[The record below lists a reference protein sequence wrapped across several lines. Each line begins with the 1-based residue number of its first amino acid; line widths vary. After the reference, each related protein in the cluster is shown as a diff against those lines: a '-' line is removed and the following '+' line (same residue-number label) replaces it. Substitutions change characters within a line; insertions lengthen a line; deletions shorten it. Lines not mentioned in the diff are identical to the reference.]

1 MPTRPPQEFPTR
13 QYAYSGRGGLES
25 VTAVPADLEA
35 GAVYRFV
42 LGRDP
47 TPQRMAVQDIQ
58 EILHDPFA
66 RLILGRGGSP
76 QTARALLAALA
87 AAEAEAEGLPVQRV
101 FVVADGGQ
109 IPWSEETANLERAF
123 RFLIARARGNEL
135 PTLFIA
141 TSLAFESDS
150 TFLQVV
156 GWDPVNGAY
165 QFYDRRHRAWVW
177 AGSSWD
183 ALTPGSR
190 GQGPFD
196 SHVNGALN
204 MKELKQPW
212 IHWHSMA
219 ARIRDDALAPDDP
232 LRTERLWQDREP
244 AERLEV
250 EIIRPGILRWNEAR
264 LLACRADDQ
273 LTRLP
278 EFFRQVLDTSTVNLV
293 CSPQESRRL
302 RPGTRV
308 TLPLTFF
315 INSDA
320 LVNVLGLDP
329 GITEVPT
336 VDAGVYLE
344 CLRRYD
350 VAIADP
356 QHRFPGD
363 THFAFAVPEPAFE
376 DVAILQSL
384 RRLDVLSEKLAACM
398 LMVDFANPVFST
410 RRAALL
416 AHVPE
421 RARVGASGDFA
432 DVFVAAVERAA
443 QRLPADSA
451 EREFLANWA
460 LPENTWRQE
469 FERRLRTLFDHLH
482 EQLAGFD
489 TFAPLFELAE
499 SRRREFRTR
508 PLAEFKLTVP
518 ISNIPKEAP
527 LLELTPDARVRP
539 KR

>member
-1 MPTRPPQEFPTR
+1 MPTRPQEEFPTR
-13 QYAYSGRGGLES
+13 QYAYSGRAGLES
-25 VTAVPADLEA
+25 VTAVPDDLEA

-42 LGRDP
+42 LGRDRDP
-47 TPQRMAVQDIQ
+47 LRMTVEDIRQ
-58 EILHDPFA
+58 TLHDPFA
-66 RLILGRGGSP
+66 RLVLAGGRSP
-76 QTARALLAALA
+76 QTARALLASLA
-87 AAEAEAEGLPVQRV
+87 ADAEAEGLPVQRV

-109 IPWSEETANLERAF
+109 IPWTEATANLERAF
-123 RFLIARARGNEL
+123 RFLISRARGTEL
-135 PTLFIA
+135 PTLFVA
-141 TSLAFESDS
+141 TSPAFDSDS

-156 GWDPVNGAY
+156 GWDAVAGAY
-165 QFYDRRHRAWVW
+165 QFYDRRHGAWVW
-177 AGSSWD
+177 AGSSWE
-183 ALTPGSR
+183 ALAPDSR

-264 LLACRADDQ
+264 LGACRAGDQ

-302 RPGTRV
+302 RPGMRV

-320 LVNVLGLDP
+320 LVDVLGLDP

-344 CLRRYD
+344 CLRRYE
-350 VAIADP
+350 VAIADSR
-356 QHRFPGD
+356 HRFPGD

-384 RRLDVLSEKLAACM
+384 RRLNVLSDKLAACM
-398 LMVDFANPVFST
+398 LMVDFANPVFSR

-416 AHVPE
+416 AYVPE
-421 RARVGASGDFA
+421 RARVGAAGDFGA
-432 DVFVAAVERAA
+432 VFVAAVERAA
-443 QRLPADSA
+443 QGLPGESA
-451 EREFLANWA
+451 EHEFLASWA
-460 LPENTWRQE
+460 LPETTWRRE
-469 FERRLRTLFDHLH
+469 LEARLRNLFAGVR
-482 EQLAGFD
+482 ERLASFD
-489 TFAPLFELAE
+489 SFAPLFELAE
-499 SRRREFRTR
+499 SRRREFRRR
-508 PLAEFKLTVP
+508 PLAEFRLTVP
-518 ISNIPKEAP
+518 LTNIPEDAP

-539 KR
+539 KP